1 MSQERII
8 FFLMGII
15 IKIVTNYCDEIVIP
29 LLRIEIAMNI
39 LYEYSPLNF
48 TM

>member
-1 MSQERII
+1 MSQEIII

-39 LYEYSPLNF
+39 LYEMPL
-48 TM
+48 